1 MWGLKMKKRF
11 RAAAGCALVVGVLV
25 SGCATKMGPSGIRP
39 DTENYNEAIARSADE
54 QLLLNLVRLRYRD
67 RPLFLELQSV
77 VSQRSLRGDVNGG
90 MKIGVGGGGG
100 NEGVVGVSG
109 TYEEKPTVTYTP
121 LKGEDFARRILTPLT
136 PETIILLSNSGWSI
150 ERLFLICVS
159 RLNGVENAP
168 TASGPT
174 PEAAPDFE
182 EFRELVVTLREMQRE
197 GLLTLQVFRTPGQ
210 EMPQIEVIIDVPSEV
225 ESSLNDRLGRLR
237 SRLNLE
243 EGEHRLRLTSALRPT
258 QENEIALNPRS
269 LMGVFYYL
277 SQAVVPPVE
286 HEEKGLVTVTRD
298 EDGERFDW
306 ARVTGQMFAVR
317 SQENKPKDA
326 FVAVRHR
333 GYWFYIA
340 DNDLNSKTTFVLLHF
355 LLSLQSGGD
364 AGLAPV
370 LTLPA
375 G

>member
-1 MWGLKMKKRF
+1 MMKRF
-11 RAAAGCALVVGVLV
+11 RATAGCVLVVGLVV
-25 SGCATKMGPSGIRP
+25 SGCATRMGSSGIRP

-77 VSQRSLRGDVNGG
+77 VSQRSLRGDVSGG
-90 MKIGVGGGGG
+90 MKIGVGGGSG
-100 NEGVVGVSG
+100 NEGVLGVSG

-174 PEAAPDFE
+174 PVEAPDFE

-210 EMPQIEVIIDVPSEV
+210 EMPQIEVIIDVPTEA
-225 ESSLNDRLGRLR
+225 EAKLNDRLERLR
-237 SRLNLE
+237 SRLNLA

-277 SQAVVPPVE
+277 SQAVVPPLE

-298 EDGERFDW
+298 ENGDRFDW
-306 ARVTGQMFAVR
+306 ARVTGQVFAVK
-317 SQENKPKDA
+317 SQESKPEDA

-340 DNDLNSKTTFVLLHF
+340 DNDLKSKTTFVLLHF

-364 AGLAPV
+364 AGMAPV